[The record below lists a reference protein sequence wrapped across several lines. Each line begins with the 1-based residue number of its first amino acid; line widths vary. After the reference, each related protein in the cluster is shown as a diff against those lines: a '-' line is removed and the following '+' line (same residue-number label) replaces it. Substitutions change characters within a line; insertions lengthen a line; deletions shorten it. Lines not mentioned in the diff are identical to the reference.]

1 MLIKPMTGIRN
12 KKLFQ
17 ISINIYLGPGLE
29 NDLCQVTELQGD
41 QFTIKCYDKM
51 HRNGTLWAVNRLLKS
66 NKNYLFKFSQN
77 SNFAQ

>member
-29 NDLCQVTELQGD
+29 NDLCQVTELQGE
-41 QFTIKCYDKM
+41 QFTKKCYDNETE
-51 HRNGTLWAVNRLLKS
+51 RFG
-66 NKNYLFKFSQN
+66 Q
-77 SNFAQ
+77 